1 MAAQD
6 SGAERY
12 AAAVDAL
19 MREAKPG
26 LPTTQQA
33 LALADELGI
42 RDSYAFAE
50 LAVWDL
56 GIFGHFDDPAD
67 EGPDYQTELESAWTE
82 AQAQFDHHA
91 KKEKRV

>member
-56 GIFGHFDDPAD
+56 GILGHFDQD
-67 EGPDYQTELESAWTE
+67 EVEAGSSDLESAWIE